1 MYAVCAGSPLDREKD
16 WLEKGVKGTVSTR
29 TAALYRE
36 TQHRVTEEVLKLPPM
51 HRVVRH
57 FHIRL
62 RPADASEY
70 MGEWEVMRRL
80 RVQMNADARGRGALL
95 IALLAKLQKLR
106 QLIVSPRLYAE
117 GASNARGDAAS
128 AIAAGG
134 SGFLDAL
141 ASLVAE
147 IAPRHPRFVIVAES
161 VGILQVCVAL
171 VRAAVPLE
179 WHGTYDGSLSGQRR
193 DALVKAFLGCKSG
206 VLGLSLKAGGVG
218 LNLVPGV
225 TAMVMLSQSFSPADT
240 RQVEKRIHR
249 CGQTS
254 EVSIYH
260 LLARGSP
267 DWALTKVHED
277 KLALEAGVVNDDWS
291 GVSADKCW
299 RQAGRIADLCA
310 AVDPAT
316 GNLIESSEPPPPRQ
330 GGAAKADAAA
340 AAGSSSGGSGS
351 GSRGGGGAAAAAAQQ
366 QQQARVRVPAVAPP
380 PAPPARVVP
389 SRFFPVAVD
398 DGDDDDDDALVG
410 LLPSQQQPPQ
420 APPTPFAPPFA
431 AAKPPCR
438 FGASCYQ
445 TNPVHLAQYSHPAR
459 QQPLPPCKY
468 GARCYQTNPAHL
480 ARYSHPPRS
489 KRDEPEGGF

>member
-1 MYAVCAGSPLDREKD
+1 
-16 WLEKGVKGTVSTR
+16 
-29 TAALYRE
+29 
-36 TQHRVTEEVLKLPPM
+36 
-51 HRVVRH
+51 
-57 FHIRL
+57 
-62 RPADASEY
+62 
-70 MGEWEVMRRL
+70 
-80 RVQMNADARGRGALL
+80 
-95 IALLAKLQKLR
+95 
-106 QLIVSPRLYAE
+106 
-117 GASNARGDAAS
+117 
-128 AIAAGG
+128 
-134 SGFLDAL
+134 
-141 ASLVAE
+141 
-147 IAPRHPRFVIVAES
+147 
-161 VGILQVCVAL
+161 
-171 VRAAVPLE
+171 
-179 WHGTYDGSLSGQRR
+179 
-193 DALVKAFLGCKSG
+193 
-206 VLGLSLKAGGVG
+206 
-218 LNLVPGV
+218 
-225 TAMVMLSQSFSPADT
+225 MVMLSQSFSPADT

-330 GGAAKADAAA
+330 GGAAKADAAG
-340 AAGSSSGGSGS
+340 AAGSSSGGGGS
-351 GSRGGGGAAAAAAQQ
+351 DSRGGGGAAAAAAAQ

-410 LLPSQQQPPQ
+410 LPPPQQQPPQ
-420 APPTPFAPPFA
+420 AQPTPFAPPFA